1 MISRGLS
8 SYEPFWLLQMPGL
21 EQIDVDS
28 CCYLLHPVLISHRVE
43 AISKSSV
50 EDLTAIFSSTKS
62 AKSVLSTAKRVI
74 KKRDISQTGVDDN
87 VSTASK
93 RRRSEPF
100 EELINPDSLAAEES
114 LLLPTLEIS
123 VADLEPI
130 VLFTNRA
137 PLVLAFAVVLLSY
150 TYPHQP
156 LSSRLSLAQAVVSAN
171 SRSKAVAIGL
181 ESGPSAEAEG
191 WGDGQPRIKV
201 MGREIRVLRRWNYER
216 PKATEPGPLQSGQNL
231 AIGQP
236 SESDEQETWTERTVP
251 LWGLDTEK
259 LRDSNKSKGS
269 PGAAP
274 TSSLPIFTAQAARNY
289 LLRSFS
295 RYSEATDASPTKKSS
310 LKDATTAK
318 EHNAA
323 LLLRALDILFASWKD
338 TLSRDELDKRAW
350 SWYVAVRPDVET
362 GQKGWGE
369 KGKVELSQILKM
381 RKAAE
386 KSEESAV

>member
-1 MISRGLS
+1 M
-8 SYEPFWLLQMPGL
+8 
-21 EQIDVDS
+21 
-28 CCYLLHPVLISHRVE
+28 
-43 AISKSSV
+43 
-50 EDLTAIFSSTKS
+50 LT
-62 AKSVLSTAKRVI
+62 TAKRAL
-74 KKRDISQTGVDDN
+74 KKRDVSETGVDASA
-87 VSTASK
+87 STANK
-93 RRRSEPF
+93 RRRSGPF
-100 EELINPDSLAAEES
+100 DELVNPDSLGAEES
-114 LLLPTLEIS
+114 LLLPTSEAS

-137 PLVLAFAVVLLSY
+137 PLFLAFAVVLLSY

-216 PKATEPGPLQSGQNL
+216 SKATIPESLQSGQNL
-231 AIGQP
+231 ATEQF
-236 SESDEQETWTERTVP
+236 SESAQQETWTERTVP

-269 PGAAP
+269 PDAAP
-274 TSSLPIFTAQAARNY
+274 TSALPIFTAKAARNY
-289 LLRSFS
+289 LSRSFDLS
-295 RYSEATDASPTKKSS
+295 GEATDTSPAKKSS
-310 LKDATTAK
+310 LKDAVAAK

-338 TLSRDELDKRAW
+338 TSSREELDKRAW

-369 KGKVELSQILKM
+369 KGKVELNQILKM
-381 RKAAE
+381 RRVIE
-386 KSEESAV
+386 KSDEPTVK